1 MRAKWE
7 EYNEVF
13 SKLEPTKISIKG
25 SIDEKRAVLKRS
37 VAQMHADNDADIMEA
52 DKKMSMCKKKASK
65 LPNGFAK
72 LMENFAE

>member
-1 MRAKWE
+1 
-7 EYNEVF
+7 
-13 SKLEPTKISIKG
+13 
-25 SIDEKRAVLKRS
+25 VLKRS